1 MPGGARTE
9 TTVTISPM
17 PPHDETRIVELQP
30 SDQDF
35 QSVSV
40 PLARASTIAFDNVE
54 AFLSRHERF
63 YDGYTYALYG
73 HPASRELERKIA
85 NLENGTHALVVQS
98 GLAALTLVYLTTL
111 APGDHVL
118 VPESVYG
125 PSRDICIELLSR
137 LNISATFY
145 DPLIGAGIGSLL
157 RPETKLLWVESPGSL
172 TMEVQD
178 LVSIAA
184 TARTQGCLVAA
195 DNSWASPLFCK
206 PLDLGAD
213 FAIEALSKHAGG
225 HGDLVL
231 GSVAVKDESLFRKL
245 KDMARLLGYGASPDD
260 CWLALRGLATL
271 SVRLK
276 HQSASAQRIATWLRD
291 QTAVKCVLYPAL
303 HGDAGH
309 DLWQRQFTGASGV
322 FSIALRL
329 APREKVHRFVES
341 LRLFTIG
348 ASFGCHCSLI
358 APAHVTARRFAG
370 PWSEEDTL
378 IRFSIGLEHCDD
390 LLADLEQA
398 MNRLS

>member
-1 MPGGARTE
+1 MP
-9 TTVTISPM
+9 S
-17 PPHDETRIVELQP
+17 HDETRIVELHT
-30 SDQDF
+30 SDEKF
-35 QSVSV
+35 RSVSE
-40 PLARASTIAFDNVE
+40 PLIRASTIAFDNVE
-54 AFLSRHERF
+54 AFLSRHDRF

-73 HPASRELERKIA
+73 HPTSRKLERQIA
-85 NLENGTHALVVQS
+85 FLENGTHAIVVQS

-111 APGDHVL
+111 APGNHVL

-145 DPLIGAGIGSLL
+145 DPLIGARIGPLL

-184 TARTQGCLVAA
+184 AARAQGCLVAA

-213 FAIEALSKHAGG
+213 FAVEALSKHAGG

-260 CWLALRGLATL
+260 CWLVLRGLATL

-276 HQSASAQRIATWLRD
+276 QQFASAQLIATWLRE
-291 QTAVKCVLYPAL
+291 QVAVKSVLYPPL
-303 HGDAGH
+303 RGDAGH
-309 DLWQRQFTGASGV
+309 ALWQRQFTGASGV
-322 FSIALRL
+322 FSIVLRP
-329 APREKVHRFVES
+329 APLERVHRFVES

-348 ASFGCHCSLI
+348 ASFGCHRSLI
-358 APAHVTARRFAG
+358 APAHPMGRSSDAPSSG
-370 PWSEEDTL
+370 GGQL

-398 MNRLS
+398 MIQLS